1 MKTSSG
7 IGPVEPVDLGPPIGS
22 PSSESTV
29 VGEADTALGAGVYGN
44 NKQGVGVWGVS
55 EGGEAGVY
63 GSGAGADGI
72 GIRGQGRHF
81 AGLFEGDVEITGA
94 LTVQNQNIL
103 PLIESGLAREAS
115 LRVQEIWVDSGGATD
130 PEGTVSSFSGTVNLD
145 KEAPVA
151 VAQVTLTRS
160 AYFDTPGWN
169 QVYITG
175 FTSNGIPVPV
185 TDFPVFLAV
194 ENADSFSYRGD
205 AFNGAITA
213 SMTVFV
219 FG

>member
-1 MKTSSG
+1 MKTSSE
-7 IGPVEPVDLGPPIGS
+7 IRPVEPVDLGSPIGG

-29 VGEADTALGAGVYGN
+29 VGEADTPFGAVVYGS
-44 NKQGVGVWGVS
+44 NKQGIGVWGVS
-55 EGGEAGVY
+55 DGGEAGVY

-72 GIRGQGRHF
+72 GIRGQGKRL
-81 AGLFEGDVEITGA
+81 AGLFEGDVKITGA

-115 LRVQEIWVDSGGATD
+115 LRVQEIWVNSGWAYADET
-130 PEGTVSSFSGTVNLD
+130 ETSFSGTVNLD
-145 KEAPVA
+145 KEAPVD

-160 AYFDTPGWN
+160 ACFDTPNWN

-175 FTSNGIPVPV
+175 FTANGNPVPV
-185 TDFPVFLAV
+185 TGSPVYLAI

-205 AFNGAITA
+205 AADGAMTA